1 MQNSSFHSENVH
13 YSVHCSQIRNTQ
25 NGKLWLFH
33 GAQIVNDTISMTQNH
48 QSNKW
53 QGKRK
58 THKKYKNKNFRPTF
72 TQKLQIVKIP
82 QRNGKLTGGFR

>member
-1 MQNSSFHSENVH
+1 M
-13 YSVHCSQIRNTQ
+13 
-25 NGKLWLFH
+25 
-33 GAQIVNDTISMTQNH
+33 NDTISMTQNH